1 MQKVL
6 KGDRTKTKLAA
17 TLKEL
22 LNKKPLEKV
31 RIHELTEQCDIHRQT
46 FYYHFSDVYDLFTWC
61 VRADTKKLSAFLEQ
75 FSTWQET
82 MNGLLMYI
90 GKKPRLFQGNSGA
103 CVSVR
108 QTGVLRDSP
117 NRCRGKAP

>member
-22 LNKKPLEKV
+22 LNKKPPEKV

-46 FYYHFSDVYDLFTWC
+46 F
-61 VRADTKKLSAFLEQ
+61 
-75 FSTWQET
+75 
-82 MNGLLMYI
+82 
-90 GKKPRLFQGNSGA
+90 
-103 CVSVR
+103 
-108 QTGVLRDSP
+108 
-117 NRCRGKAP
+117 